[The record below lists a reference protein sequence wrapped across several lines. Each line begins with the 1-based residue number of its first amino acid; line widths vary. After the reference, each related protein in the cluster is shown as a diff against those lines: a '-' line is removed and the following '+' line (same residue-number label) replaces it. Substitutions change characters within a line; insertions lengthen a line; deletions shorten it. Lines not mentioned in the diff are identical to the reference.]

1 MAADNTEVCR
11 IIIPVA
17 PLDRPPIMLDIDRS
31 GHLQVWAAG
40 QIIYGQSEEA
50 A

>member
-1 MAADNTEVCR
+1 MTYFKTYRPYMAY
-11 IIIPVA
+11 
-17 PLDRPPIMLDIDRS
+17 LMQSDIDRS